1 MKIVIAPN
9 AFKNSLDATS
19 VAEAINKGL
28 SQSKLDCER
37 ICFPVGD
44 GGDGTGT
51 LLTTH
56 FNGKKIVTSV
66 HDPLHRIIESSFGF
80 IEKSKTAIIEMA
92 DASGLR
98 LLKPG
103 EYDPLHATTFGTGEL
118 IKAALN
124 KEASKIII
132 CIGGSATVDAATGI
146 LQALGAKFFDV
157 NENELQN
164 LPGTLKDVHAVN
176 LLELDKR
183 ILQTELIVLCDVENT
198 LLGEHGAAKIFG
210 PQKGATND
218 DVRLLEGGFK
228 KLCNIVYDESGKD
241 MSMIKHGGAA
251 GGVAAGLHTFL
262 NAKLVNGIDHFLE
275 ITKFDDVLKDA
286 DLLITGEGSIDLQTL
301 EGKAPYGVAVA
312 AKKYGVP
319 VIAFAG
325 KVPLITNE
333 TLNKYFDVLLPI
345 SNEAMDLSTAMQYT
359 YENLVRTAKMFGD
372 LLSMKNNFH

>member
-9 AFKNSLDATS
+9 AFKNSLDATA
-19 VAEAINKGL
+19 VAEAISKGL
-28 SQSKLDCER
+28 LQSKLDCET

-44 GGDGTGT
+44 GGDGTGV

-66 HDPLHRIIESSFGF
+66 YDPLHRIIESSFGF
-80 IEKSKTAIIEMA
+80 IEESKTAIIEMA

-98 LLKPG
+98 LLKPE

-118 IKAALN
+118 IKAALDKGVN
-124 KEASKIII
+124 KIII

-146 LQALGAKFFDV
+146 LQSLGARFFDV
-157 NENELQN
+157 NENELQH
-164 LPGTLKDVHAVN
+164 LPGSLKNIHAVN

-218 DVRLLEGGFK
+218 DVKLLEDGFK

-262 NAKLVNGIDHFLE
+262 NAKLANGIDHFLE
-275 ITKFDDVLKDA
+275 ITKFDNAIKDA

-312 AKKYGVP
+312 AKKYKIP

-325 KVPLITNE
+325 KVPLITKE
-333 TLNKYFDVLLPI
+333 KLNQYFDVLLPI

-359 YENLVRTAKMFGD
+359 YENLVRTAKMLGD
-372 LLSMKNNFH
+372 LLSMKNNF